1 MCYVVLVL
9 LSVDFALLF
18 SISYGTV
25 QVRKYNEK
33 RRFFKIKNSSESHF
47 FLAMI
52 GLFGGNA
59 QSYFHSRLA
68 FSFCGRGRKNVSK
81 NKQKILPTKPA
92 DGKQAVNPRFFY

>member
-9 LSVDFALLF
+9 LSVDFACC
-18 SISYGTV
+18 SRSHTV
-25 QVRKYNEK
+25 QYKFESTTRNGD
-33 RRFFKIKNSSESHF
+33 FFKIKNSSESHF